1 MDIVSD
7 RVTQPIW
14 KPLSDGLTF
23 FAARSSG
30 ARLRSVSEVITLI
43 LSLFPAA
50 LLAEISVP
58 TSGFEQ
64 ALVDLI
70 DAIPSF
76 LDVLWRFG
84 VASLLLWLLV
94 ILVASVVRRRVE
106 VLVDIAGSL
115 LAAVGLSL
123 LFSWQ
128 INGVWPSFSQAASG
142 GSAGSVPLISL
153 VSAIAV
159 SSAASPHLSLP
170 FRHFGR
176 WAMLLGTLS
185 VVLLSSS
192 TPFGGALSFLL
203 GIAAAAVVHLLLG
216 SSMGGP
222 NLLGVRVA
230 LEQLGLE
237 VHDLVAA
244 PRQRSGVFVADGVNP
259 KVGKVHI
266 KVYGRDA
273 RDTQLVSRLWRA
285 IWYRGDARPAMTREQ
300 QVEHEG
306 FVTMLAASRGIAVP
320 QVLVAGVTDSG
331 DALLAVAQRGRPLES
346 GENGPL
352 EQTWPIEKIWQLV
365 RSLHCSDL
373 AHGALD
379 LDSFAQIGDEVL
391 LTDLSTVTNTASRDQ
406 QLTDLAQTMVV
417 TSLLVGIERA
427 AIIASEQVDSD
438 EVESLLAYLQPPALG
453 RSLREDLKASG
464 LGIEAVRSALAAVV
478 GIEVPE
484 VAQLRRVSLQSL
496 VMLALLLLVAGALI
510 VSLGEVSIAELVAAL
525 KSASVALAL
534 AALVVGQTPFFTQA
548 VATRGAC
555 PRPIAYGPVALLQ
568 VSIGFMALAVPST
581 AGRLAL
587 DIRFFQRQGIPAASA
602 VSIAAIDGFSG
613 FLVQISL
620 LLLTLIFGLGRVDLT
635 WNLPTAGGSK
645 DLTLFLIVAG
655 VLAVLLALLAAA
667 LPAIRNRV
675 LSRVL
680 PMVAEAKQ
688 TLRSLRS
695 LSNLLQIFGGNL
707 GNQLLFALTLGICL
721 RAFGESLNLATL
733 LVVYVAAALFGG
745 LMPVPGGIGVMEAAL
760 MTGLVAAGV
769 DTTTAAGTALLFRL
783 VTFYLPPIWGWVALR
798 WLQRHSYL

>member
-1 MDIVSD
+1 MSH

-14 KPLSDGLTF
+14 KPLSSGLPF
-23 FAARSSG
+23 FAALSNG
-30 ARLRSVSEVITLI
+30 KRLRSVSDLITLI
-43 LSLFPAA
+43 LTLLPAA
-50 LLAEISVP
+50 LLAQLSVP

-76 LDVLWRFG
+76 SDVLWRLG
-84 VASLLLWLLV
+84 VACLLLWLLA
-94 ILVASVVRRRVE
+94 ILIASAVRLRAE
-106 VLVDIAGSL
+106 VLVDIAASL
-115 LAAVGLSL
+115 VVAVALSL
-123 LFSWQ
+123 LFSRQ

-153 VSAIAV
+153 VCAVAV

-176 WAMLLGTLS
+176 WVVLTATLS

-192 TPFGGALSFLL
+192 TPFGGALSLLL
-203 GIAAAAVVHLLLG
+203 GIAAAAAVHLLFG

-222 NLLGVRVA
+222 NLLGVAVA
-230 LEQLGLE
+230 LEQLGLR
-237 VHDLVAA
+237 VDHLVAA
-244 PRQRSGVFVADGVNP
+244 PRQSSGVFVADGVSP
-259 KVGKVHI
+259 SSGPVHI

-320 QVLVAGVTDSG
+320 KVLVAGMTEAG
-331 DALLAVAQRGRPLES
+331 DALLAVSQRG
-346 GENGPL
+346 
-352 EQTWPIEKIWQLV
+352 TPIERSQDAPVESIWQLL
-365 RSLHCSDL
+365 RSLHRSDL
-373 AHGALD
+373 AHGSLD
-379 LDSFAQIGDEVL
+379 LDSFALFGNEVL
-391 LTDLSTVTNTASRDQ
+391 LTDLSTVSTSASRDQ
-406 QLTDLAQTMVV
+406 QLTDLAQAMVV

-427 AIIASEQVDSD
+427 TIIASEQLDSEEVVD
-438 EVESLLAYLQPPALG
+438 LLAYIQLSALG

-464 LGIEAVRSALAAVV
+464 LGIEAVRSALAAVEGV
-478 GIEVPE
+478 EVPE
-484 VAQLRRVSLQSL
+484 IAQLRRVSVQSL
-496 VMLALLLLVAGALI
+496 VTVVLLLLVAGALI
-510 VSLGEVSIAELVAAL
+510 VTLGEVNLAELAAAL
-525 KSASVALAL
+525 RSASVAMAL
-534 AALVVGQTPFFTQA
+534 AAVVVGQTPFFTQA

-555 PRPIAYGPVALLQ
+555 PRPLAYGPVALLQ
-568 VSIGFMALAVPST
+568 MSIGFMALAVPST

-620 LLLTLIFGLGRVDLT
+620 LLITLVFGLGRVDLT
-635 WNLPTAGGSK
+635 WKTPDLGSSD
-645 DLTLFLIVAG
+645 DLTLLLIFAG
-655 VLAVLLALLAAA
+655 VLLVIVAVLAAA

-675 LSRVL
+675 LRRVT
-680 PMVAEAKQ
+680 PMLSEAKQ

-721 RAFGESLNLATL
+721 RAFGGSLNLATL

-760 MTGLVAAGV
+760 MTGLIAAGV
-769 DTTTAAGTALLFRL
+769 DSTTAAGTALLFRL